1 MKLYFA
7 ITYLD
12 RSEWAGDTVWSAA
25 RNGFELCLRKF
36 LKNEGG
42 DDIAAHVSLYFE
54 NVPESI
60 QRDVQPL
67 LPPKLGSPTSFF
79 IDVLSNGHHEV
90 SATND
95 PQNWYRRWAQAR
107 VELYPV
113 SEVDANGN
121 AMDALRAY
129 ESMIHYVKHQP
140 PYDCYQN
147 CNSICS
153 WPTRC
158 SPSCGCCCPCFN
170 GTNCIEAVVVSL
182 ASGYAAPEWRS
193 QQALGIPKRASR
205 GARLPATLRDELV
218 DSGIA
223 VNRPRELLMA
233 PDAMSFG
240 VSRSEPEIPLLA
252 VIIR

>member
-1 MKLYFA
+1 MKVYFA
-7 ITYLD
+7 IAYLN

-42 DDIAAHVSLYFE
+42 DEIAAHVSLYFE

-60 QRDVQPL
+60 QRDVQL
-67 LPPKLGSPTSFF
+67 FLPPELGSPTSFF

-90 SATND
+90 SPTND
-95 PQNWYRRWAQAR
+95 PHNWYRRWTQTR

-113 SEVDANGN
+113 SDVDAHGN
-121 AMDALRAY
+121 AMNAFRAY
-129 ESMIHYVKHQP
+129 ERMVQYVKYQP

-147 CNSICS
+147 CNSICW

-170 GTNCIEAVVVSL
+170 GANCLESVVVSL
-182 ASGYAAPEWRS
+182 AAGYGAPEWRS
-193 QQALGIPKRASR
+193 QQALGIPKRASS
-205 GARLPATLRDELV
+205 GARLPSTLRDELI

-223 VNRPRELLMA
+223 VDRPRELLIT
-233 PDAMSFG
+233 PDAMPVPISK
-240 VSRSEPEIPLLA
+240 PEIPLLA
-252 VIIR
+252 VMIR